1 MTDLIKIMPFTPYA
15 EKLTRYFDR
24 MAPAIHELLT
34 TEEFGGS
41 PKFIARCD
49 AEFETWR
56 HVGRAPTRE
65 AYGTAFDGWTRSG
78 AYSPV
83 LDVGSEPTGGFWA
96 DPLRAAR
103 ISGRLFIE
111 DQQYRPMIE
120 QIPDLAA
127 CVPAPRSPFTAYHIV
142 KSKDGL
148 NRVAGIRL

>member
-65 AYGTAFDGWTRSG
+65 AYGTAFDGWTG
-78 AYSPV
+78 
-83 LDVGSEPTGGFWA
+83 
-96 DPLRAAR
+96 AAR
-103 ISGRLFIE
+103 IARCWTWDQSRRAGSG
-111 DQQYRPMIE
+111 P
-120 QIPDLAA
+120 IPFAQ
-127 CVPAPRSPFTAYHIV
+127 PASPAGSS
-142 KSKDGL
+142 SKIS
-148 NRVAGIRL
+148 NIAP